1 MKTAFT
7 ILVLPLLA
15 FANPVPEME
24 ADIEK
29 RSYTC
34 STTGSNL
41 KYHRKPSTSSTADGE
56 FGAKGTKVV
65 VQCWTAGTCV
75 NDNCLWWKIASGTG
89 KGDYVTDYYI
99 NNGCAEN
106 FHTKC

>member
-1 MKTAFT
+1 MKTAFA
-7 ILVLPLLA
+7 LVLLPLLA
-15 FANPVPEME
+15 LASPVPEPE
-24 ADIEK
+24 ANTEAQNQAMQK

-41 KYHRKPSTSSTADGE
+41 KYHQKPSTSSTADGE

-75 NDNCLWWKIASGTG
+75 NDNW
-89 KGDYVTDYYI
+89 
-99 NNGCAEN
+99 
-106 FHTKC
+106 